1 MKLFF
6 GSILALACLAGGNAN
21 ATETWSP
28 SLGIKL
34 LFPQLKR
41 ENPTHVHSEKILVAL
56 VDMSWLP
63 PLCTNRG
70 HFYIE
75 KTDTQAYSLLL
86 AAMFAKSNVQ
96 VSVTDQDIA
105 GGACRATMI
114 ASPTWN

>member
-1 MKLFF
+1 MKSFF
-6 GSILALACLAGGNAN
+6 GGVLVIFGLICNSAN

-34 LFPQLKR
+34 LFPQAKR
-41 ENPTHVHSEKILVAL
+41 ENPTHVHSEKIMASL

-63 PLCTNRG
+63 SACTNRT

-75 KTDTQAYSLLL
+75 KTDTQVYSLLL

-96 VSVTDQDIA
+96 VAVTDQEIV
-105 GGACRATMI
+105 GGVCRATMI